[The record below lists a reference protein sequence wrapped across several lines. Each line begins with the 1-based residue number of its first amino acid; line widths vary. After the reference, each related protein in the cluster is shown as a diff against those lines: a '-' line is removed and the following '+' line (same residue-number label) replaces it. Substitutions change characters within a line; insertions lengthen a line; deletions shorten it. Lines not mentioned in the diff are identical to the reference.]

1 MKKVRV
7 GLYFDQ
13 ELYKKLQHEA
23 IDKGISVSKLIEE
36 KLKKK

>member
-13 ELYKKLQHEA
+13 EFYKKLQHEA
-23 IDKGISVSKLIEE
+23 IDKGVSVSHLIQERM
-36 KLKKK
+36 KKK